1 MSGVKLRRGGDVR
14 CDLFPVMRT
23 LDEVAAECIARVSR
37 NAYPLA
43 GLVPDEAREAL
54 ARLASLDRDEWAAS
68 WSQIGDRYMERGRAQ
83 PPRSPEARDTFMT
96 AYRYYSFARWP
107 TPLSPGKERA
117 AEHARTAFLAAAE
130 STTPQLEILRIPFE
144 GSEIVGYMRLPA
156 DAPGPVPIVMA
167 IGGLDSRK
175 EDMIERFSALLP
187 YGIGAIGFDQPGTGE
202 APLQLAP
209 GSERMFSRVLDELAK
224 RADIDAR
231 NIAVYGGSFGA
242 HWAAKLA
249 VMERERLRAVVAQS
263 PPVHDAF
270 QPDFLKTA
278 FVTKEY
284 LFDRGPA
291 LASMYDN
298 VSTPDELLATAPRN
312 SLLEQGWLEQPTVKH
327 MLVIGGVHDTQV
339 PIADIDRLLRTGS
352 AKSAWINPN
361 GGHMGRDQHGW
372 ADPAIFK
379 EITMPWLLHAMQ
391 NV

>member
-1 MSGVKLRRGGDVR
+1 MSDLKLRRGGDVQS
-14 CDLFPVMRT
+14 DLFPVMRT
-23 LDEVAAECIARVSR
+23 LDEVKAECMARVSR

-54 ARLASLDRDEWAAS
+54 ARLTSLDRDEWAAS
-68 WSQIGDRYMERGRAQ
+68 WSEVGDRYMERGRAQ
-83 PPRSPEARDTFMT
+83 AARSPEARETFVT

-107 TPLSPGKERA
+107 TPLSLGKERA
-117 AEHARTAFLAAAE
+117 AELARAAFLAASE
-130 STTPQLEILRIPFE
+130 SIAPQLEILRIPFE

-156 DAPGPVPIVMA
+156 DSPGPFPIVIA

-187 YGIGAIGFDQPGTGE
+187 HGIGAIGFDQPGTGE
-202 APLQLAP
+202 APVPLAP

-224 RADIDAR
+224 RSDIDGN

-249 VMERERLRAVVAQS
+249 VMERERLHAVVAQS

-291 LASMYDN
+291 LASMYEN
-298 VSTPDELLATAPRN
+298 VRTPEDFLAAAPRN
-312 SLLEQGWLEQPTVKH
+312 SLLEQGWLEQPTVKQ

-339 PIADIDRLLRTGS
+339 PIADVDRLLRTGN

-361 GGHMGRDQHGW
+361 GGHMGRDAHGW

-379 EITMPWLLHAMQ
+379 EITMPWLLHAMKGL
-391 NV
+391 